1 MIASA
6 IMVSYQTAGKA
17 ARDAIFLTHYEIGQ
31 LPAMV
36 IAAAAAT
43 IVVSLLST
51 GWMSRF
57 GPAVLVSRAFLVSG
71 ILQFAEWAV
80 LSTAPR
86 IVAPVVYL
94 HIASLT
100 AILASGFWSI
110 LSEEVQLRQAKQFFV
125 RVATWGTVGGICGGL
140 VAERMAAW
148 LGTNSVLLQLGV
160 AHVACAAIL
169 WRTVN
174 LTRHG
179 ATEESADFTPWK
191 AFSQVPYLATL
202 ALLILLG
209 TASGAALDFLFKA
222 QAREVLGRGPD
233 LLRFL
238 ALFQTA
244 TSVFTILL
252 QWFISRFV
260 TSEKVGLTLLTSS
273 VPAVVGI
280 GGIASAFLPGLPTI
294 SITRLLEAATR
305 VSLFRNG
312 YELFY
317 SPIAPKEK
325 RAVKTFI
332 DVVCDRLGDA
342 TSSVVVQTALTSA
355 PTVARYLILG
365 SIVVLSAICLRLSAR
380 LDKAFHQVV
389 ERGLLNRAD
398 ELGFGSVV
406 DSATL
411 SSQIASTSHPDHHD
425 SADDNLAPYTPSP
438 FAPSLTEKPQATD
451 PILETLRE
459 LRSGNF
465 RRIEAALGTV
475 KKGPIDANLAPAMIG
490 LLARDDSANAVRR
503 ILSAQAGPY
512 TGLMLDFLLDP
523 LSEFPVRRRL
533 PSILNAYPSARVAA
547 GLLNGLGDDQFEVRF
562 QCARALDHM
571 RAKLPSLQIDRN
583 YVFTAVVHEVT
594 VNKSIWDSRRLLD
607 HRDTDDEFSFLDEV
621 LRDRAHQSLEHV
633 FTLLALVLPR
643 EPVRTA
649 FRALHSG
656 DRALS
661 DLALQY
667 LERAVPAQV
676 RQTLW
681 PVLENRSV
689 TNIPADV
696 REKAARD
703 ILLTERGLLLALKK
717 VDETLAGDENV

>member
-1 MIASA
+1 MVASA
-6 IMVSYQTAGKA
+6 ILVSYQTAGKA
-17 ARDAIFLTHYEIGQ
+17 ARDAVFLSQYEIGQ

-43 IVVSLLST
+43 IIFSLLST

-57 GPAVLVSRAFLVSG
+57 GPAVLVSRVFLFSG
-71 ILQFAEWAV
+71 LLQFAEWAA
-80 LSTAPR
+80 LPIAPR
-86 IVAPVVYL
+86 VVAPIVYL

-110 LSEEVQLRQAKQFFV
+110 LSEQIQLRQAKQFFG
-125 RVATWGTVGGICGGL
+125 RIATWGTVGGICGGL

-148 LGTNSVLLQLGV
+148 FGTNSVLLQLGL
-160 AHVACAAIL
+160 AHLACAAML
-169 WRTVN
+169 WRTVPFVRP
-174 LTRHG
+174 T
-179 ATEESADFTPWK
+179 ADEEAADFTPWK

-252 QWFISRFV
+252 QLLISRFV
-260 TSEKVGLTLLTSS
+260 TSEKVGLSLLTSS

-280 GGIASAFLPGLPTI
+280 GGIASALLPGLPAI

-342 TSSVVVQTALTSA
+342 TSSVVVQTALIAA
-355 PTVARYLILG
+355 PATARYVILG
-365 SIVVLSAICLRLSAR
+365 AVVVLSAICLRLSAR

-398 ELGFGSVV
+398 ELGLGSLV
-406 DSATL
+406 DASSL
-411 SSQIASTSHPDHHD
+411 SSQIASTSDSGHPY
-425 SADDNLAPYTPSP
+425 SSGDNVKPFPPSP
-438 FAPSLTEKPQATD
+438 FLPTPSDKPQAVD
-451 PILETLRE
+451 PILESLRE

-465 RRIEAALGTV
+465 RRIEAALGAIP
-475 KKGPIDANLAPAMIG
+475 KGSIDANLAPAIIS
-490 LLARDDSANAVRR
+490 LLARDGSANAVRR
-503 ILSAQAGPY
+503 ILSTQAGPFI
-512 TGLMLDFLLDP
+512 GLMLDFLLNP

-533 PSILNAYPSARVAA
+533 PAILGAYPSARVAA
-547 GLLNGLGDDQFEVRF
+547 GLLNGFGDEQFEVRF
-562 QCARALDHM
+562 HCARALDHM
-571 RAKLPSLQIDRN
+571 RAKLPALQIDHN

-607 HRDTDDEFSFLDEV
+607 HRDVEDEFSFLDEV

-656 DRALS
+656 DRAIS

-681 PVLENRSV
+681 PVLENRA
-689 TNIPADV
+689 TQIPADV

-717 VDETLAGDENV
+717 VDATLAGDEDI